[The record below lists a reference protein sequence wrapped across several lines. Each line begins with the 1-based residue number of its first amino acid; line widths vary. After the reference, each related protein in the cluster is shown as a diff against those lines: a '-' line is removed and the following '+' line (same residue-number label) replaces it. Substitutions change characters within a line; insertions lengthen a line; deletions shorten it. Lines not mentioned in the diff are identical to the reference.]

1 MISIIVAVAEGGVI
15 GGGGDLLW
23 HISEDLRRFKQITSG
38 HTVIM
43 GRKTYDSIGR
53 PLPKRRNIVI
63 TRNGE
68 WSAEGCERAESL
80 EQAVAM
86 CAGEEEVFIIGGGE
100 IYRQSMSLADKLYL
114 TQVYKPYEGDT
125 YFPEIRPE
133 EWQEGRYR
141 VELTAFGR
149 SLMIATLTLGV
160 NSLEGEVDV
169 PQVISLMKANESSDQ
184 TEKALDKLDKLI
196 GLKRV
201 KEKIHSLSR
210 LSSLAQLRR
219 EMGLPVKTA
228 SLHARF
234 VGNPG
239 TGKTTVAKILGQ
251 VYKELV

>member
-68 WSAEGCERAESL
+68 WSAEGCERADSL

-100 IYRQSMSLADKLYL
+100 IYRQSMALADKLYL
-114 TQVYKPYEGDT
+114 TQVNKPYEGDT

-133 EWQEGRYR
+133 EWQEVSRESFER
-141 VELTAFGR
+141 
-149 SLMIATLTLGV
+149 
-160 NSLEGEVDV
+160 GEKFEHPFEFID
-169 PQVISLMKANESSDQ
+169 
-184 TEKALDKLDKLI
+184 
-196 GLKRV
+196 
-201 KEKIHSLSR
+201 
-210 LSSLAQLRR
+210 
-219 EMGLPVKTA
+219 
-228 SLHARF
+228 
-234 VGNPG
+234 
-239 TGKTTVAKILGQ
+239 
-251 VYKELV
+251 LVRK

>member
-100 IYRQSMSLADKLYL
+100 IYRQSMAIADKLYL
-114 TQVYKPYEGDT
+114 TQVNKHYEGDT

-133 EWQEGRYR
+133 EWQEVARESYERGDKF
-141 VELTAFGR
+141 EHPFAF
-149 SLMIATLTLGV
+149 I
-160 NSLEGEVDV
+160 D
-169 PQVISLMKANESSDQ
+169 
-184 TEKALDKLDKLI
+184 
-196 GLKRV
+196 
-201 KEKIHSLSR
+201 
-210 LSSLAQLRR
+210 
-219 EMGLPVKTA
+219 
-228 SLHARF
+228 
-234 VGNPG
+234 
-239 TGKTTVAKILGQ
+239 
-251 VYKELV
+251 LVRKK

>member
-114 TQVYKPYEGDT
+114 TQVNKPYEGDT

-133 EWQEGRYR
+133 EWQEVAR
-141 VELTAFGR
+141 
-149 SLMIATLTLGV
+149 
-160 NSLEGEVDV
+160 
-169 PQVISLMKANESSDQ
+169 ES
-184 TEKALDKLDKLI
+184 
-196 GLKRV
+196 
-201 KEKIHSLSR
+201 
-210 LSSLAQLRR
+210 
-219 EMGLPVKTA
+219 
-228 SLHARF
+228 
-234 VGNPG
+234 
-239 TGKTTVAKILGQ
+239 
-251 VYKELV
+251 Y

>member
-80 EQAVAM
+80 EQAIAM

-100 IYRQSMSLADKLYL
+100 IYRQSMALADKLYL
-114 TQVYKPYEGDT
+114 TQVNKPYEGDT

-133 EWQEGRYR
+133 EWQEVSRESFER
-141 VELTAFGR
+141 
-149 SLMIATLTLGV
+149 
-160 NSLEGEVDV
+160 GEKFEHPFEFID
-169 PQVISLMKANESSDQ
+169 
-184 TEKALDKLDKLI
+184 
-196 GLKRV
+196 
-201 KEKIHSLSR
+201 
-210 LSSLAQLRR
+210 
-219 EMGLPVKTA
+219 
-228 SLHARF
+228 
-234 VGNPG
+234 
-239 TGKTTVAKILGQ
+239 
-251 VYKELV
+251 LVRK

>member
-63 TRNGE
+63 TRNSE

-100 IYRQSMSLADKLYL
+100 IYRQSMALADKLYL
-114 TQVYKPYEGDT
+114 TQVNKPYEGDT

-133 EWQEGRYR
+133 EWKEVSRESFER
-141 VELTAFGR
+141 
-149 SLMIATLTLGV
+149 
-160 NSLEGEVDV
+160 GEKFEHPFEFID
-169 PQVISLMKANESSDQ
+169 
-184 TEKALDKLDKLI
+184 
-196 GLKRV
+196 
-201 KEKIHSLSR
+201 
-210 LSSLAQLRR
+210 
-219 EMGLPVKTA
+219 
-228 SLHARF
+228 
-234 VGNPG
+234 
-239 TGKTTVAKILGQ
+239 
-251 VYKELV
+251 LVRK

>member
-80 EQAVAM
+80 EQAIAM

-100 IYRQSMSLADKLYL
+100 IYRQSMALADKLYL
-114 TQVYKPYEGDT
+114 TQVNKPYEGDT

-133 EWQEGRYR
+133 EW
-141 VELTAFGR
+141 
-149 SLMIATLTLGV
+149 
-160 NSLEGEVDV
+160 LEVARESFERGEKFEHPFEFID
-169 PQVISLMKANESSDQ
+169 
-184 TEKALDKLDKLI
+184 
-196 GLKRV
+196 
-201 KEKIHSLSR
+201 
-210 LSSLAQLRR
+210 
-219 EMGLPVKTA
+219 
-228 SLHARF
+228 
-234 VGNPG
+234 
-239 TGKTTVAKILGQ
+239 
-251 VYKELV
+251 LVRK

>member
-100 IYRQSMSLADKLYL
+100 IYRQSMAIADKLYL
-114 TQVYKPYEGDT
+114 TQVNKPYEGDT

-133 EWQEGRYR
+133 EWQEVSRESFER
-141 VELTAFGR
+141 
-149 SLMIATLTLGV
+149 
-160 NSLEGEVDV
+160 GEKFEHPFEFID
-169 PQVISLMKANESSDQ
+169 
-184 TEKALDKLDKLI
+184 
-196 GLKRV
+196 
-201 KEKIHSLSR
+201 
-210 LSSLAQLRR
+210 
-219 EMGLPVKTA
+219 
-228 SLHARF
+228 
-234 VGNPG
+234 
-239 TGKTTVAKILGQ
+239 
-251 VYKELV
+251 LVRK

>member
-100 IYRQSMSLADKLYL
+100 IYRQSMALADKLYL
-114 TQVYKPYEGDT
+114 TQVNKPYEGDT

-133 EWQEGRYR
+133 EWQEVSRESFER
-141 VELTAFGR
+141 
-149 SLMIATLTLGV
+149 
-160 NSLEGEVDV
+160 GEKFEHPFEFID
-169 PQVISLMKANESSDQ
+169 
-184 TEKALDKLDKLI
+184 
-196 GLKRV
+196 
-201 KEKIHSLSR
+201 
-210 LSSLAQLRR
+210 
-219 EMGLPVKTA
+219 
-228 SLHARF
+228 
-234 VGNPG
+234 
-239 TGKTTVAKILGQ
+239 
-251 VYKELV
+251 LVRK

>member
-100 IYRQSMSLADKLYL
+100 IYRQSMAIADKLYL
-114 TQVYKPYEGDT
+114 TQVNKPYEGDT

-133 EWQEGRYR
+133 EWQEVARESYERGEKFEYPF
-141 VELTAFGR
+141 AF
-149 SLMIATLTLGV
+149 I
-160 NSLEGEVDV
+160 D
-169 PQVISLMKANESSDQ
+169 
-184 TEKALDKLDKLI
+184 
-196 GLKRV
+196 
-201 KEKIHSLSR
+201 
-210 LSSLAQLRR
+210 
-219 EMGLPVKTA
+219 
-228 SLHARF
+228 
-234 VGNPG
+234 
-239 TGKTTVAKILGQ
+239 
-251 VYKELV
+251 LVRKK